1 MADLDQVLDD
11 WTQFSRSYS
20 DWGSPKGLDTA
31 SVPWRLWEKAKQSHW
46 DPAAID
52 FSQDAADWKKLPDEQ
67 RLALAGLAR
76 GFMVG
81 EEGVTLDILP
91 LVECMADLGRTE
103 DTIYLTSFTYEEAKH
118 VDFFRRWFDTVGI
131 DLAEMD
137 VLVNERRA
145 KRGMPPIDRDRQAGL
160 FERELPRVMR
170 RLRVDHSPEAI
181 LDAGVTYNQFVEGCL
196 ALAGYKVW
204 GHLFSTFGVMPGL
217 QEGLGYVRTD
227 ESRHITYGTY
237 LARRIIAENPE
248 LIDRARDRMYALR
261 DGMLGGGG
269 YGGGGG
275 NGGSGAQGGNGGDRA
290 QEGADA
296 LFAPFVKYALDQVE
310 RRVKILE
317 KAVGLSA
324 TDAAAGLGAE
334 EAEADAE
341 SAAVDV

>member
-1 MADLDQVLDD
+1 MAHVDQVLDD

-31 SVPWRLWEKAKQSHW
+31 SVPWRLWEKAKRHHW
-46 DPAAID
+46 DPAALD
-52 FSQDAADWKKLPDEQ
+52 FSRDAEDWKKLPDEQ

-118 VDFFRRWFDTVGI
+118 VDFFRRWFDEIGC
-131 DLAEMD
+131 DLAEID
-137 VLVNERRA
+137 VLVSERRA
-145 KRGMPPIDRDRQAGL
+145 ARGLPPIDRDRQGGL

-170 RLRVDHSPEAI
+170 RLKVDHSPEAI
-181 LDAGVTYNQFVEGCL
+181 LDASVTYNQFVEGCL

-204 GHLFSTFGVMPGL
+204 GHLFSTFGVMPAL

-248 LIDRARDRMYALR
+248 LIDRARNRMYELR
-261 DGMLGGGG
+261 DGMLEGGG
-269 YGGGGG
+269 YGGAAGG
-275 NGGSGAQGGNGGDRA
+275 NAGNGQQGNA
-290 QEGADA
+290 GNGQQGDA
-296 LFAPFVKYALDQVE
+296 LTAPFVKYALDQVD

-324 TDAAAGLGAE
+324 ADAASGVGAE
-334 EAEADAE
+334 EAEEDAE
-341 SAAVDV
+341 SAAIEM